1 MLDYNNIKNTI
12 DSFEKYIEEKRIKRQ
27 ALMQITIN
35 SDNLTEEDYEEAGK
49 MFIYLNM
56 CPKFLFDWTKLYIDL
71 LNNSSPDLIV
81 QTLNRIMV
89 THTAAQS

>member
-1 MLDYNNIKNTI
+1 MQNN
-12 DSFEKYIEEKRIKRQ
+12 D
-27 ALMQITIN
+27 TIN
-35 SDNLTEEDYEEAGK
+35 TDNFTEEDYEAAGK

-56 CPKFLFDWTKLYIDL
+56 CPKFLFDWTKLYIEL

-89 THTAAQS
+89 TATSKKDVKTKKITIL